1 MAEAA
6 WMKSNCS
13 AVVTSV
19 VTIVVGPCRCLNR
32 KMKNVP
38 EKEFILNV
46 GS

>member
-1 MAEAA
+1 
-6 WMKSNCS
+6 MKSNCS

-19 VTIVVGPCRCLNR
+19 IIITVDSCRCLNR

-46 GS
+46 VS

>member
-1 MAEAA
+1 MSEAA

-19 VTIVVGPCRCLNR
+19 VIITIGSCRCLNR

-38 EKEFILNV
+38 EKEFIINDV
-46 GS
+46 S